1 MMAIDRNQLE
11 FSLYCVENLAA
22 ELGKDTVEVYDL
34 LKSSGILYDYIVPLY
49 DILHTQ
55 SRDYIVEDI
64 LETMRKKGIQS

>member
-1 MMAIDRNQLE
+1 MAIDRNQLE

-34 LKSSGILYDYIVPLY
+34 LKGSGILYDYIVPLY

-64 LETMRKKGIQS
+64 LETMRKKGIPS